1 MPENETFA
9 ERLKRLRKAAGLT
22 QEELAGKIN
31 VHSVTVSKW
40 ETGEQLPKTL
50 IIKRLSTALHISEDE
65 LLNGEPEATWVL
77 TVQISHEEEE
87 FIDLKTLK
95 NRPLSTIITKSNS
108 AFLELGGSYDLWTDD
123 KLFNK
128 MIADFKKLR
137 ATVIQNGKA
146 LGGIKD

>member
-1 MPENETFA
+1 MTNNETFA

-22 QEELAGKIN
+22 QSQLSNKAGVSVVTLCRWEKDERQPRLEEIQKLAK
-31 VHSVTVSKW
+31 
-40 ETGEQLPKTL
+40 
-50 IIKRLSTALHISEDE
+50 ALHISEDE
-65 LLNGEPEATWVL
+65 LLNGEPETTWVL

-108 AFLELGGSYDLWTDD
+108 AFLELGGSYDLWTND
-123 KLFNK
+123 KLFNN

>member
-108 AFLELGGSYDLWTDD
+108 AFLELGGSYEL
-123 KLFNK
+123 
-128 MIADFKKLR
+128 
-137 ATVIQNGKA
+137 V
-146 LGGIKD
+146 